1 MIKGIG
7 TVEVVNDQG
16 VRAFPYEEEVHLVP
30 NVTRVRAAT
39 AAGLAACTL
48 AGNVLTA
55 TADGAIG
62 AIDTSVTLAAGDLL
76 LVKNQAAGLQNGVYE
91 ILSVGGTSAKWSM
104 RRAAGWDAS
113 ARVKAMRLV
122 AVSEG
127 TANGNTVFAMTT
139 DDPIV
144 LNTTALVFA
153 AATAAA
159 LGAGDVTPAMLS
171 AAVHSGSC
179 TLEAG
184 TVDVADTAITAD
196 SKIAVT
202 RTAPGGTTTDTVSY
216 DVVSKAAGVGFTV
229 QACVAAGT
237 INVADESDLDY
248 VVVESP

>member
-1 MIKGIG
+1 MSDGNTG
-7 TVEVVNDQG
+7 VDVLTERG
-16 VRAFPYEEEVHLVP
+16 VRFFPFEVETHAVP
-30 NVTRVRAAT
+30 AVTRVRAAT
-39 AAGLAACTL
+39 AAALAACTL

-55 TADGAIG
+55 DADGALG
-62 AIDTSVTLAAGDLL
+62 DIDTSVTLAPGDLL
-76 LVKNQAAGLQNGVYE
+76 LVKNQVAGAANGVYE
-91 ILSVGGTSAKWSM
+91 ILSVGGTSARWSM

-113 ARVKAMRLV
+113 PRVKAMRLV

-127 TANGNTVFAMTT
+127 TANGNTVFALTT

-171 AAVHSGSC
+171 AAVHGGSC
-179 TLEAG
+179 TLAAG

-202 RTAPGGTTTDTVSY
+202 RTAPGGTTTNTVSY

-248 VVVESP
+248 VVVEAP